1 MAAVASALSVA
12 PATIGAVTTGAPIAG
27 AAMTGVM
34 AAPLVVAGGVLTGA
48 SRAGVAVAGRDG
60 SYNCEKPS
68 YRQTYGNPE
77 SSHGDLAPC
86 SFAVWVLLASTVSRY
101 SAMQSSNAACL
112 RARRVCSRVK
122 STVATGVRPWLR
134 RAD

>member
-1 MAAVASALSVA
+1 GPPMAAVSSALSVA
-12 PATIGAVTTGAPIAG
+12 PATIGAVTTDAPIAG

-34 AAPLVVAGGVLTGA
+34 AAPPLTGVMAAPPMTGVMAAPPMTGVMTGPLVVAGGVLTGA

-86 SFAVWVLLASTVSRY
+86 SF
-101 SAMQSSNAACL
+101 
-112 RARRVCSRVK
+112 
-122 STVATGVRPWLR
+122 
-134 RAD
+134 